1 VHMRKLLTFV
11 LVILFAVGLAAQR
24 PGAEHRDFGEFGIMS
39 AGPGGR
45 TPVTGAPYSAL
56 ETRQTQQTLSDGNQV
71 TREEQSKVYRDGLGR
86 VRIEHT
92 MSRPWNTGAAP
103 QTVITIFDPVGG
115 FSYML
120 NPSKMTAVKMALPP
134 SNAARSAK
142 AEGAPQR
149 GRSAKADHAV
159 QTENLGTQAINNVAA
174 TGTRRT
180 ETIAAGSIGNQQ
192 AIQIVRESWISADLK
207 VPVSIKSSD
216 PRFGNTVMQL
226 TNITQTEPD
235 PSLFVVPSNYTVT
248 TRTGRGR

>member
-1 VHMRKLLTFV
+1 MHKSLTLV
-11 LVILFAVGLAAQR
+11 LVILFAFGLAAQR
-24 PGAEHRDFGEFGIMS
+24 PGTELRGFGEFGVMS

-45 TPVTGAPYSAL
+45 TPVVGAPYSAV
-56 ETRQTQQTLSDGNQV
+56 EIRQTQQTLADGNQV
-71 TREEQSKVYRDGLGR
+71 AHEEQSKVYRDGVGR

-92 MSRPWNTGAAP
+92 MSHTRNTDATP
-103 QTVITIFDPVGG
+103 QTIITIFDPVGG

-134 SNAARSAK
+134 AKTAQSTETTGPRMHAHSAK
-142 AEGAPQR
+142 AN
-149 GRSAKADHAV
+149 HAI

-192 AIQIVRESWISADLK
+192 PIQIVRETWISADLK

-216 PRFGNTVMQL
+216 PRFGTTVMQL